1 MAIVDTLEAVRKL
14 RDAGMDESQA
24 EAIVEIIGNASTNL
38 MTKDDAAILRA
49 EIKADAA
56 VMKAEIKADV
66 FHIKAD
72 VYRALWIQGIG
83 IVAIVG
89 TFIAI
94 AAALG

>member
-1 MAIVDTLEAVRKL
+1 MNET
-14 RDAGMDESQA
+14 QA

-38 MTKDDAAILRA
+38 MTKDDAAVL
-49 EIKADAA
+49 KAD
-56 VMKAEIKADV
+56 
-66 FHIKAD
+66 IKAD

-94 AAALG
+94 ATALG

>member
-14 RDAGMDESQA
+14 RESGMDESQA
-24 EAIVEIIGNASTNL
+24 EAIVDIIRSSSTNL
-38 MTKDDAAILRA
+38 MTKDDAAVL
-49 EIKADAA
+49 
-56 VMKAEIKADV
+56 KAE
-66 FHIKAD
+66 IKAD

-94 AAALG
+94 ASALG

>member
-1 MAIVDTLEAVRKL
+1 MAIVDTLEAARKL

-24 EAIVEIIGNASTNL
+24 VAIVEIIGNASTNL
-38 MTKDDAAILRA
+38 MTRDDAAVL
-49 EIKADAA
+49 
-56 VMKAEIKADV
+56 KAE
-66 FHIKAD
+66 IKAD

-94 AAALG
+94 ATALG

>member
-1 MAIVDTLEAVRKL
+1 MAIVDTLEAARKL

-38 MTKDDAAILRA
+38 MTKDDAAVL
-49 EIKADAA
+49 
-56 VMKAEIKADV
+56 KAE
-66 FHIKAD
+66 IKAD

-94 AAALG
+94 ATALG

>member
-1 MAIVDTLEAVRKL
+1 MN
-14 RDAGMDESQA
+14 ESQA
-24 EAIVEIIGNASTNL
+24 EAVVEIIGSASTNL

-56 VMKAEIKADV
+56 ALKAEIKADV
-66 FHIKAD
+66 FRIKAD
-72 VYRALWIQGIG
+72 AYRALWIQGIG

-94 AAALG
+94 ATALG

>member
-1 MAIVDTLEAVRKL
+1 MN
-14 RDAGMDESQA
+14 ESQA
-24 EAIVEIIGNASTNL
+24 EAVVEIIGSASTNL

-56 VMKAEIKADV
+56 VLKAEIKASV
-66 FHIKAD
+66 FRIKAD
-72 VYRALWIQGIG
+72 VFRALLWIQGAG

-94 AAALG
+94 ATALG

>member
-14 RDAGMDESQA
+14 RESGMDESQA
-24 EAIVEIIGNASTNL
+24 EAIVEIIGSAFTNL
-38 MTKDDAAILRA
+38 MTKDDAAVL
-49 EIKADAA
+49 
-56 VMKAEIKADV
+56 KAEIKADIFRIESGV
-66 FHIKAD
+66 FRVKAD

-94 AAALG
+94 ATALG

>member
-1 MAIVDTLEAVRKL
+1 MAMVDTLEAVRKL

-24 EAIVEIIGNASTNL
+24 EAIVEIIRSSLSNL
-38 MTKDDAAILRA
+38 MTKHDAVLL
-49 EIKADAA
+49 
-56 VMKAEIKADV
+56 KAE
-66 FHIKAD
+66 IKAD

-94 AAALG
+94 ATALG

>member
-1 MAIVDTLEAVRKL
+1 MNET
-14 RDAGMDESQA
+14 QA

-38 MTKDDAAILRA
+38 MTKDDAAVL
-49 EIKADAA
+49 
-56 VMKAEIKADV
+56 KAEIKTNV
-66 FHIKAD
+66 FRVETCVFRVKAD

-94 AAALG
+94 ATALG

>member
-1 MAIVDTLEAVRKL
+1 M
-14 RDAGMDESQA
+14 GMNESQA
-24 EAIVEIIGNASTNL
+24 EAVVEIIGSASTNL

-56 VMKAEIKADV
+56 VLKAEIKADV
-66 FHIKAD
+66 YRVETGVFRVRAD
-72 VYRALWIQGIG
+72 VFRALWIQGAG

-94 AAALG
+94 ATALG